1 MESGKAD
8 LAVAAARAIGQDG
21 GVNIDI
27 AYAMP
32 GDVDELVDLFEQY
45 RSFYGKAPT
54 PDARTFLAE
63 RIETGQTL
71 VLVARD
77 GVGVVGFAQVYRAF
91 DSTHLT
97 HDWVLAD
104 LFVDGAARGRR
115 VGGSLVEAVLD
126 GARENGAHHLRV
138 SIRSDDAY
146 ARRLYESRGFE
157 EAGDTGEVVSYRLKL
172 RDHH

>member
-1 MESGKAD
+1 M
-8 LAVAAARAIGQDG
+8 
-21 GVNIDI
+21 
-27 AYAMP
+27 
-32 GDVDELVDLFEQY
+32 
-45 RSFYGKAPT
+45 
-54 PDARTFLAE
+54 
-63 RIETGQTL
+63 
-71 VLVARD
+71 
-77 GVGVVGFAQVYRAF
+77 GVVGFAQVYRAF
-91 DSTHLT
+91 DSIHLT

-126 GARENGAHHLRV
+126 GARENGAHHLRA

>member
-1 MESGKAD
+1 MNIEITY
-8 LAVAAARAIGQDG
+8 AV
-21 GVNIDI
+21 
-27 AYAMP
+27 P
-32 GDVDELVDLFEQY
+32 GDVDEIVDLFEQY

-63 RIETGQTL
+63 RIGGGQTL
-71 VLVARD
+71 VLIARD
-77 GVGVVGFAQVYRAF
+77 GARVIGFAQVYRAF
-91 DSTHLT
+91 DSIHLT

-115 VGGSLVEAVLD
+115 VGGSLVEAALD
-126 GARENGAHHLRV
+126 GARENGAHHLCV
-138 SIRSDDAY
+138 STRSDDAY
-146 ARRLYESRGFE
+146 ARRLYESRGFD